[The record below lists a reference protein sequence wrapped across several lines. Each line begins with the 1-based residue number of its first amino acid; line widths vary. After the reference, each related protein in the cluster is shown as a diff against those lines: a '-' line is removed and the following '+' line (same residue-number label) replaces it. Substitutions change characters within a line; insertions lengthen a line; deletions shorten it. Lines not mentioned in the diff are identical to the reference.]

1 MMVAPSGEVLEK
13 QKADIAFLSMATKDV
28 LPVPPGTMLVMHGGK
43 LYVITDKK
51 MADGHMMS
59 EMAFSPH

>member
-1 MMVAPSGEVLEK
+1 
-13 QKADIAFLSMATKDV
+13 
-28 LPVPPGTMLVMHGGK
+28 MLVMHGGK